1 MNCELC
7 KDTGWVT
14 PERMKPTDKV
24 LHQMC
29 TCVKVVRP
37 DETLEDIQADIA
49 DLTKE
54 ATAYMEEVRVVAE
67 EIEQRVYDI
76 QTRLEQLLLR
86 TEANQ

>member
-7 KDTGWVT
+7 KDTGWL
-14 PERMKPTDKV
+14 PPKDGGR
-24 LHQMC
+24 HQMC
-29 TCVKVVRP
+29 TCIKVVRP

-54 ATAYMEEVRVVAE
+54 ATAYMEEVRIVAE